1 MEMEVFPDRSIRY
14 QISSFNEF
22 PAKKNGKGVKGRLE
36 RPLRAREKLI
46 YVYARAEPATAPAYG
61 SVLSMRY
68 RPYQARKK
76 AYFQSACLLQSTN
89 IWD

>member
-1 MEMEVFPDRSIRY
+1 MEVFPDRSIRY

-22 PAKKNGKGVKGRLE
+22 PAKKNGKGVKGVKGRLE

-68 RPYQARKK
+68 RPARKK
-76 AYFQSACLLQSTN
+76 ASFQSACLLESTN
-89 IWD
+89 IRD